1 MHDAG
6 IGFRSGVRDVRGR
19 YWKDRLGAAR
29 AARIKGWSVDEVSSR
44 IKFSA
49 RQIEALENEQWADLP
64 SGVSLRGLIRNYARL
79 LGADSQAIV
88 ESLDPKERVTGPVKL
103 SRRAAFRAF
112 HSPVGADDERSS
124 SASWGWLIA
133 IVLVLAAGVAMRS
146 GRGWLPQH
154 WLAFDWLPSCP
165 SKPGFPDARIL
176 SALPGCAASR
186 CGSRAASATRSVDVK
201 WGERVVT
208 IGGSAPVVVQSMTN
222 TDTADAIATAI
233 QVKEL
238 ALAGSEMVRITVN
251 TPEAAREVAAIRE
264 QLDRMGVDVPLV
276 GDFHYNGHK
285 LLTQFPE
292 CAQALS
298 STGSIRATWVA
309 ASAATTIS
317 RR

>member
-1 MHDAG
+1 MTQELASAAVSETSAAG
-6 IGFRSGVRDVRGR
+6 TGKIGCC
-19 YWKDRLGAAR
+19 AR
-29 AARIKGWSVDEVSSR
+29 ANQGLVGGRSVQPDQ
-44 IKFSA
+44 FSA

-103 SRRAAFRAF
+103 SPARCIPRIPFPVRGRRRAFL
-112 HSPVGADDERSS
+112 VGVL
-124 SASWGWLIA
+124 GWLIA
-133 IVLVLAAGVAMRS
+133 IVLVLAAGVAYAFWQ
-146 GRGWLPQH
+146 GWLPQH
-154 WLAFDWLPSCP
+154 WLAFDWLPAVQVNP
-165 SKPGFPDARIL
+165 V
-176 SALPGCAASR
+176 SR
-186 CGSRAASATRSVDVK
+186 CKNPLPCQDAPPPDVGAAPRRATRSVDVK

-276 GDFHYNGHK
+276 GDFHYNGR
-285 LLTQFPE
+285 
-292 CAQALS
+292 C
-298 STGSIRATWVA
+298 
-309 ASAATTIS
+309 
-317 RR
+317 